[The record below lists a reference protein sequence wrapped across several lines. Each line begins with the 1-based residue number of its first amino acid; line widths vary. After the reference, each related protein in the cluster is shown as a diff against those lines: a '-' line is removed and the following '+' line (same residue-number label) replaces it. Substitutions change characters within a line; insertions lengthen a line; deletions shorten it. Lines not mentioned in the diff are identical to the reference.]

1 MRQSFW
7 KRYIG
12 DRSFYKM
19 VLLIVVP
26 IIIQNG
32 ITNFVSLLDNIM
44 VGQVGTEQM
53 SGVAIV
59 NQFMTVFNICI
70 FGGVSSAGIF
80 TAQYYGQGNQE
91 GIRNTFRFKFMICM
105 ILAAAAILLFLTAGE
120 NLIMLYLH
128 EGAQS
133 GDIGKTLEYGKR
145 YLSIMIFGIVPY
157 AISQT
162 YASTLRE
169 TGETLLPMKAGILAV
184 FVNLIGN
191 FLLIF
196 GNFGFPA
203 LGAVGAAIATDIAR
217 VVECLVLVV
226 WTYIH
231 RKEHSFIIQAY
242 QSFRIPRDL
251 IKQIIQKG
259 IPIMFNEIAWS
270 TGQAFLMQ
278 CYSIR
283 GLSVIAGLNISST
296 VSNLFNVVF
305 LSMGSAIAIIVGQL
319 LGAEKMQEARETD
332 RKLLFFSVTTCLVF
346 GSLLAVIAP
355 FFPLL
360 YHTSGEVQSLAT
372 RFILISA
379 GCMPLYAFM
388 HGCYFTLRSG
398 GKTWI
403 TVLFDSVYV
412 WVIDIPLAYVL
423 ANFTGLPIVQVYLS
437 CQLIETL
444 KCILGYVLV
453 KKGIWLQN
461 IVKEE
466 AL

>member
-1 MRQSFW
+1 MKGNFW

-12 DRSFYKM
+12 DKAFYRM

-80 TAQYYGQGNQE
+80 TAQYYGQGSQE
-91 GIRNTFRFKFMICM
+91 GVRNTFRFKFIIC
-105 ILAAAAILLFLTAGE
+105 ILMTVLAVGLFLTAGE
-120 NLIMLYLH
+120 ELIMLYLH
-128 EGAQS
+128 EGAQT
-133 GDIGKTLEYGKR
+133 GDIARTLEYGKE
-145 YLSIMIFGIVPY
+145 YLAVIIFGIVPY
-157 AISQT
+157 AVSQT

-169 TGETLLPMKAGILAV
+169 TGETVLPMKAGIVAV
-184 FVNLIGN
+184 LVNLMGN
-191 FLLIF
+191 YLLIF
-196 GNFGFPA
+196 GKFGFPA
-203 LGAVGAAIATDIAR
+203 LGAVGAALATNMAR
-217 VVECLVLVV
+217 VVECAILMC
-226 WTYIH
+226 WTYRH
-231 RKEHSFIIQAY
+231 RKEHPFIEGAY
-242 QSFRIPRDL
+242 RSLRIPREL
-251 IKQIIQKG
+251 TGNIIRKG
-259 IPIMFNEIAWS
+259 IPIMLNEIAWS
-270 TGQAFLMQ
+270 TGQAFLLQ
-278 CYSIR
+278 CYSVR
-283 GLSVIAGLNISST
+283 GLSVVAGLNISST

-305 LSMGSAIAIIVGQL
+305 LSIGGAIAIIVGQL
-319 LGAEKMQEARETD
+319 LGAGKMEEARDTD
-332 RKLLFFSVTTCLVF
+332 RKLLFFTVSTCLVC
-346 GSLLAVIAP
+346 GSLLALISP
-355 FFPLL
+355 FFPLI
-360 YHTSGEVQSLAT
+360 YNTSVEVQSLAT
-372 RFILISA
+372 GFILIAA

-412 WVIDIPLAYVL
+412 WAVDIPLAFVL
-423 ANFTGLPIVQVYLS
+423 ANFTGLPIVYVYLS
-437 CQLIETL
+437 CQMIETL

-461 IVKEE
+461 IVDG
-466 AL
+466 

>member
-1 MRQSFW
+1 MQQNFLR
-7 KRYIG
+7 KYIG
-12 DRSFYKM
+12 DKSFYRM

-59 NQFMTVFNICI
+59 NQFMTVFNICV

-91 GIRNTFRFKFMICM
+91 GIRNTFRFKFIICIIM
-105 ILAAAAILLFLTAGE
+105 AAFAISLFLLNGD

-128 EGAQS
+128 DGAQS
-133 GDIGKTLEYGKR
+133 GDIVKTLEYGKE
-145 YLSIMIFGIVPY
+145 YLSVMIFGMVPY

-169 TGETLLPMKAGILAV
+169 TGETLLPMKAGVLAV
-184 FVNLIGN
+184 LINLMGN

-203 LGAVGAAIATDIAR
+203 LGAVGAAISTDIAR
-217 VVECLVLVV
+217 VIECMVLVC

-231 RKEHSFIIQAY
+231 RKEHPFM
-242 QSFRIPRDL
+242 IPRNL
-251 IKQIIQKG
+251 TVHIIQKG
-259 IPIMFNEIAWS
+259 IPIMLNEIAWS
-270 TGQAFLMQ
+270 TGQAFLLQ

-283 GLSVIAGLNISST
+283 GLSVVAGLNISST

-305 LSMGSAIAIIVGQL
+305 LSIGSAISIIVGQL
-319 LGAEKMQEARETD
+319 LGAEKMKEAKDTD
-332 RKLLFFSVTTCLVF
+332 RKLLVFTVATCFVF
-346 GSLLAVIAP
+346 GSLLALVSP
-355 FFPLL
+355 FFPLI
-360 YHTSGEVQSLAT
+360 YNTSKEVQSLAT
-372 RFILISA
+372 SFILIAA

-412 WVIDIPLAYVL
+412 WAIDIPLAYAL
-423 ANFTGLPIVQVYLS
+423 ANFTELPIIGIYLS

-461 IVKEE
+461 IVVK
-466 AL
+466 

>member
-1 MRQSFW
+1 MKQNFW
-7 KRYIG
+7 KRYTG
-12 DRSFYKM
+12 DKAFYRM
-19 VLLIVVP
+19 VLMIVVP

-80 TAQYYGQGNQE
+80 TAQYYGQGSQE
-91 GIRNTFRFKFMICM
+91 GVRNTFRFKFIICLLM
-105 ILAAAAILLFLTAGE
+105 TVFAIVLFLTAGE
-120 NLIMLYLH
+120 ELIMLYLH
-128 EGAQS
+128 EGAQT
-133 GDIGKTLEYGKR
+133 GDIARTLEYGKE
-145 YLSIMIFGIVPY
+145 YLAVIIFGIVPY
-157 AISQT
+157 AVSQT

-169 TGETLLPMKAGILAV
+169 TGETVLPMKAGIIAV
-184 FVNLIGN
+184 LVNLLGN

-203 LGAVGAAIATDIAR
+203 LGAVGAALATDIAR
-217 VVECLVLVV
+217 VVECVILMC
-226 WTYIH
+226 WTYGH
-231 RKEHSFIIQAY
+231 RQEHPFIEGAFR
-242 QSFRIPRDL
+242 SLRIPKEL
-251 IKQIIQKG
+251 TVNIIRKG
-259 IPIMFNEIAWS
+259 IPIMLNEIAWS

-278 CYSIR
+278 CYSVR
-283 GLSVIAGLNISST
+283 GLSVVAGLNISST

-305 LSMGSAIAIIVGQL
+305 LSIGGAIAIIVGQL
-319 LGAEKMQEARETD
+319 LGAGKMEEARDTD
-332 RKLLFFSVTTCLVF
+332 RKLLFFTVSTCLVC
-346 GSLLAVIAP
+346 GSLLALISP
-355 FFPLL
+355 FFPLI
-360 YHTSGEVQSLAT
+360 YNTSGEVQSLAT
-372 RFILISA
+372 GFILIAA

-412 WVIDIPLAYVL
+412 WAVDIPLAFVL
-423 ANFTGLPIVQVYLS
+423 ANFTGLPIVVVYLS

-444 KCILGYVLV
+444 KCILGYILV

-461 IVKEE
+461 IV
-466 AL
+466 AA

>member
-1 MRQSFW
+1 MKQIFF
-7 KRYIG
+7 KKYIG
-12 DRSFYKM
+12 DKSFYRM

-26 IIIQNG
+26 VIIQNG

-80 TAQYYGQGNQE
+80 TAQYYGQGSKE
-91 GIRNTFRFKFMICM
+91 GVRNTFRFKFIIC
-105 ILAAAAILLFLTAGE
+105 ILMTITAIVLFFVAGDR
-120 NLIMLYLH
+120 LIMLYLH
-128 EGAQS
+128 EGAQG
-133 GDIGKTLEYGKR
+133 GDIAKTLEYGKE
-145 YLSIMIFGIVPY
+145 YLAVIIFGILPY
-157 AISQT
+157 AISQA

-169 TGETLLPMKAGILAV
+169 TGETVLPMKAGIIAV
-184 FVNLIGN
+184 LVNLLGN
-191 FLLIF
+191 YLLIF
-196 GNFGFPA
+196 GKLGLPA

-217 VVECLVLVV
+217 VVECVILVF
-226 WTYIH
+226 WTFGH
-231 RKEHSFIIQAY
+231 RKEHPFIEGAFRTI
-242 QSFRIPRDL
+242 RIPRDL
-251 IKQIIQKG
+251 TANIIKKG
-259 IPIMFNEIAWS
+259 IPIMLNEIAWS

-283 GLSVIAGLNISST
+283 GLSVVAGLNISST

-305 LSMGSAIAIIVGQL
+305 LSMGGAIAIIVGQL
-319 LGAEKMQEARETD
+319 LGAGKMEEAKDTD
-332 RKLLFFSVTTCLVF
+332 RKLLFFTVATCLVF
-346 GSLLAVIAP
+346 GSLLALVSP
-355 FFPLL
+355 FFPLI
-360 YHTSGEVQSLAT
+360 YNTSGEVQSLAT
-372 RFILISA
+372 RFILIA
-379 GCMPLYAFM
+379 AVCMPLYAFM

-412 WVIDIPLAYVL
+412 WAVDIPLAYVL
-423 ANFTGLPIVQVYLS
+423 AHFTGLPIVLVYLS

-444 KCILGYVLV
+444 KCILGYILV

-461 IVKEE
+461 IVE
-466 AL
+466 AS

>member
-1 MRQSFW
+1 MKQNFF
-7 KRYIG
+7 KKYIG
-12 DRSFYKM
+12 DKSFYRM

-80 TAQYYGQGNQE
+80 TAQYYGQGSHE
-91 GIRNTFRFKFMICM
+91 GVRNTFRFKFLVC
-105 ILAAAAILLFLTAGE
+105 ILMTAAAIGLFFSAGDK
-120 NLIMLYLH
+120 LIMLYLH
-128 EGAQS
+128 EGAQG
-133 GDIGKTLEYGKR
+133 GDIAKTLEYGKE
-145 YLSIMIFGIVPY
+145 YLAVIIFGILPY
-157 AISQT
+157 AIFQA

-169 TGETLLPMKAGILAV
+169 TGETVLPMKAGIIAV
-184 FVNLIGN
+184 VVNLLGN
-191 FLLIF
+191 YLLIF
-196 GNFGFPA
+196 GKLGLPA

-217 VVECLVLVV
+217 VVECAILVF
-226 WTYIH
+226 WTYRH
-231 RKEHSFIIQAY
+231 REKHPFIVGAY
-242 QSFRIPRDL
+242 RTMKIPKDL
-251 IKQIIQKG
+251 TANIIKKG
-259 IPIMFNEIAWS
+259 VPIMLNEIAWS
-270 TGQAFLMQ
+270 TGQAFLLQ
-278 CYSIR
+278 CYSVR
-283 GLSVIAGLNISST
+283 GLSVVAALNISST

-305 LSMGSAIAIIVGQL
+305 LSTGGAIAIIVGQL
-319 LGAEKMQEARETD
+319 LGAGKMEEAKDTD
-332 RKLLFFSVTTCLVF
+332 RKLLFFTVSTCLVF
-346 GSLLAVIAP
+346 GSLLALISP
-355 FFPLL
+355 FFPMI
-360 YHTSGEVQSLAT
+360 YNTSGEVQSLAT

-379 GCMPLYAFM
+379 LCMPLYAFM

-412 WVIDIPLAYVL
+412 WVADIPLAYVL
-423 ANFTGLPIVQVYLS
+423 AHFTGLPIVLVYLS

-444 KCILGYVLV
+444 KCILGYILV

-461 IVKEE
+461 IVDT
-466 AL
+466 A

>member
-1 MRQSFW
+1 MEKSVWR
-7 KRYIG
+7 KYIG
-12 DRSFYKM
+12 DKAFYRM

-32 ITNFVSLLDNIM
+32 ITNFVNMLDNIM

-59 NQFMTVFNICI
+59 NQFMAVFNICI

-80 TAQYYGQGNQE
+80 TAQYYGQKSHE
-91 GIRNTFRFKFMICM
+91 GVRNTFRFKFIICIIM
-105 ILAAAAILLFLTAGE
+105 TVIAIAVLFIAGDG
-120 NLIMLYLH
+120 LIMLYLH
-128 EGAQS
+128 EGSQG
-133 GDIGKTLEYGKR
+133 GDIARTLEYGR
-145 YLSIMIFGIVPY
+145 EYLRVIIFGIVPY
-157 AISQT
+157 AVSQA

-169 TGETLLPMKAGILAV
+169 TGETVLPMKAGIIAV
-184 FVNLIGN
+184 MVNLLGN

-196 GNFGFPA
+196 GKFGFPA
-203 LGAVGAAIATDIAR
+203 LGAVGAAVATDIAR
-217 VVECLVLVV
+217 IVECLILVF
-226 WTYIH
+226 WTYRH
-231 RKEHSFIIQAY
+231 RKEHPFIQGA
-242 QSFRIPRDL
+242 FRSLTIPRDL
-251 IKQIIQKG
+251 TVNIVKKG
-259 IPIMFNEIAWS
+259 IPIMLNEIAWS
-270 TGQAFLMQ
+270 TGQAFLLQ
-278 CYSIR
+278 CYSVR
-283 GLSVIAGLNISST
+283 GLSVVAALNISST

-319 LGAEKMQEARETD
+319 LGAGKMEEARDTD
-332 RKLLFFSVTTCLVF
+332 RKLLVFTVSTCLVF
-346 GSLLAVIAP
+346 GSLLAAISP
-355 FFPLL
+355 FFPMI
-360 YHTSGEVQSLAT
+360 YNTSGEVQALAA
-372 RFILISA
+372 RFILIAA

-412 WVIDIPLAYVL
+412 WLADIPLAYVL
-423 ANFTGLPIVQVYLS
+423 AHFTGLNIVLVYLC

-461 IVKEE
+461 IVD
-466 AL
+466 

>member
-1 MRQSFW
+1 MKENFR
-7 KRYIG
+7 KKYIG
-12 DRSFYKM
+12 DRAFYRM
-19 VLLIVVP
+19 VLMIVVP
-26 IIIQNG
+26 VIIQNG

-80 TAQYYGQGNQE
+80 TAQYYGKGSHE
-91 GIRNTFRFKFMICM
+91 GVRNTFRFKFIVC
-105 ILAAAAILLFLTAGE
+105 ILMAVIAIGLFLTVGNE
-120 NLIMLYLH
+120 LIMLYLH

-133 GDIGKTLEYGKR
+133 GDIVKTLGYGR
-145 YLSIMIFGIVPY
+145 EYLSVMILGMIPY

-169 TGETLLPMKAGILAV
+169 TGETLLPMKAGIIAV

-191 FLLIF
+191 FILIF
-196 GNFGFPA
+196 GKFGFPA

-217 VVECLVLVV
+217 VVECIVLVF
-226 WTYIH
+226 WTFRH
-231 RKEHSFIIQAY
+231 KKEHPFIQGA
-242 QSFRIPRDL
+242 FRSLKIPKNL
-251 IKQIIQKG
+251 TANIIQKG
-259 IPIMFNEIAWS
+259 IPIMLNEIAWS

-283 GLSVIAGLNISST
+283 GLSVVAGLNISST

-305 LSMGSAIAIIVGQL
+305 LSIGGAISIIVGQL
-319 LGAEKMQEARETD
+319 LGAGKMEEAKDTD
-332 RKLLFFSVTTCLVF
+332 RKLLFFTVSTCLVF
-346 GSLLAVIAP
+346 GSLLALISP
-355 FFPLL
+355 FFPLI
-360 YHTSGEVQSLAT
+360 YNTSGEVQSLAT
-372 RFILISA
+372 KFIMIAA

-412 WVIDIPLAYVL
+412 WVVDIPLAFVL
-423 ANFTGLPIVQVYLS
+423 ANFTGLPIVLVYLS
-437 CQLIETL
+437 CQLVETL

-461 IVKEE
+461 IVD
-466 AL
+466 ASA

>member
-1 MRQSFW
+1 MGQNIR
-7 KRYIG
+7 KKYIG
-12 DRSFYKM
+12 DKSFYKM

-91 GIRNTFRFKFMICM
+91 GVRNTFRFKLIVCM
-105 ILAAAAILLFLTAGE
+105 GLTAFAVVLFLTAGE
-120 NLIMLYLH
+120 NLILLYLH

-133 GDIGKTLEYGKR
+133 GDIAQTLAYGKE
-145 YLSIMIFGIVPY
+145 YLSVMIFGMVPY
-157 AISQT
+157 AVSQT

-169 TGETLLPMKAGILAV
+169 TGETVLPMKAGVLAV

-191 FLLIF
+191 YLLIF
-196 GNFGFPA
+196 GKLGFPA
-203 LGAVGAAIATDIAR
+203 LGAVGAAVATDIAR
-217 VVECLVLVV
+217 VVECLVLVC
-226 WTYIH
+226 WTYAH
-231 RKEHSFIIQAY
+231 RREHPFIQGAFR
-242 QSFRIPRDL
+242 SLRIPGDL
-251 IKQIIQKG
+251 TIHIIQKG
-259 IPIMFNEIAWS
+259 IPIMLNEIAWS

-278 CYSIR
+278 CYSVR
-283 GLSVIAGLNISST
+283 GLSVVAGLNISST

-305 LSMGSAIAIIVGQL
+305 LSIGSAIAILVGQL
-319 LGAEKMQEARETD
+319 LGAGKMEEAKDTD
-332 RKLLFFSVTTCLVF
+332 RKLLFFTVSTCLVF
-346 GSLLAVIAP
+346 GSLLAVISP
-355 FFPLL
+355 FFPLM
-360 YHTSGEVQSLAT
+360 YNTSGEVQSLAT

-412 WVIDIPLAYVL
+412 WAIDIPLAYVL
-423 ANFTGLPIVQVYLS
+423 ANFTGLPIVWVYLS

-444 KCILGYVLV
+444 KCILGYILV

-461 IVKEE
+461 IVSE
-466 AL
+466 

>member
-1 MRQSFW
+1 
-7 KRYIG
+7 
-12 DRSFYKM
+12 M

-80 TAQYYGQGNQE
+80 TAQYYGQGSHE
-91 GIRNTFRFKFMICM
+91 GVRNTFRFKFIVCIIMTI
-105 ILAAAAILLFLTAGE
+105 AAILLFLTAGE
-120 NLIMLYLH
+120 SLIMLYLH
-128 EGAQS
+128 EGAES
-133 GDIGKTLEYGKR
+133 GDIVKTLEYGKE
-145 YLSIMIFGIVPY
+145 YLAVIIFGIVPY
-157 AISQT
+157 AVSQT

-169 TGETLLPMKAGILAV
+169 TGETVLPMKAGIIAV
-184 FVNLIGN
+184 MVNLAGN
-191 FLLIF
+191 YLLIF
-196 GNFGFPA
+196 GKFGLPA

-217 VVECLVLVV
+217 VVECLILVA
-226 WTYIH
+226 WTYGH
-231 RKEHSFIIQAY
+231 RQEHPFIQGA
-242 QSFRIPRDL
+242 FRTMRIPGDL
-251 IKQIIQKG
+251 TANIIKKG

-270 TGQAFLMQ
+270 TGQAFLLQ
-278 CYSIR
+278 CYSVR
-283 GLSVIAGLNISST
+283 GLSVVAALNISST

-305 LSMGSAIAIIVGQL
+305 LSIGGAIAIIVGQL
-319 LGAEKMQEARETD
+319 LGAGKMEEAKDTD
-332 RKLLFFSVTTCLVF
+332 RKLLFFTVSTCLVC
-346 GSLLAVIAP
+346 GSLMAAISP
-355 FFPLL
+355 FFPLI
-360 YHTSGEVQSLAT
+360 YNTSGEVQSYAAK
-372 RFILISA
+372 FILIA
-379 GCMPLYAFM
+379 AVCMPLYAFM

-412 WVIDIPLAYVL
+412 WLADIPLAYVL
-423 ANFTGLPIVQVYLS
+423 ANFTGLPIVLVYLS

-444 KCILGYVLV
+444 KCVLGYVLV

-461 IVKEE
+461 IVS
-466 AL
+466 